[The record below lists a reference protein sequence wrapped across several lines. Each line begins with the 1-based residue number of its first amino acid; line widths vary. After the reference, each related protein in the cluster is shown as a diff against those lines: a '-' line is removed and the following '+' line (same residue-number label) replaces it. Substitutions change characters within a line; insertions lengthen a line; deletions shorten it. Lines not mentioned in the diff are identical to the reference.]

1 MHVSLVTTSKCVKFL
16 DISFLPYLPPCSTWG
31 VLSNVRYV
39 RSRDFFFTPNPHAYI
54 SFAAWV
60 AWLGLF
66 IINGYTETLNHA
78 NYRDWL
84 HFYLPPYT
92 REKKPFGHC
101 WDRTQAIALSITPCL
116 SGTVSG
122 KWRYCSNTEFIMV
135 DQEPWLTFVAPSES
149 SAFSFFF
156 WPMAAIN
163 ISQPKGSPI
172 NRKMIV
178 VDLSIS
184 RNNGDV
190 FFCPKKIIAG
200 LEGQPSDPTC
210 LMSVA

>member
-1 MHVSLVTTSKCVKFL
+1 M
-16 DISFLPYLPPCSTWG
+16 
-31 VLSNVRYV
+31 
-39 RSRDFFFTPNPHAYI
+39 
-54 SFAAWV
+54 
-60 AWLGLF
+60 
-66 IINGYTETLNHA
+66 ETLNHA
-78 NYRDWL
+78 NYCDWL
-84 HFYLPPYT
+84 HFFTYHLMPERKNYLDVAGIKPGPPA
-92 REKKPFGHC
+92 
-101 WDRTQAIALSITPCL
+101 WQATALSITPCL

-135 DQEPWLTFVAPSES
+135 YQEPWLTFVAPSES